1 MTLVVTTDSARTA
14 SWKQK
19 ITDCVYNMK
28 LTGSDM
34 KDVIDTHYSE
44 LENWQNPPNIALR
57 LGLQKVC
64 QVKY

>member
-1 MTLVVTTDSARTA
+1 MTLFVTTDSARTA

-19 ITDCVYNMK
+19 ITDCAYNMK

-44 LENWQNPPNIALR
+44 LENWQNPPNFALR